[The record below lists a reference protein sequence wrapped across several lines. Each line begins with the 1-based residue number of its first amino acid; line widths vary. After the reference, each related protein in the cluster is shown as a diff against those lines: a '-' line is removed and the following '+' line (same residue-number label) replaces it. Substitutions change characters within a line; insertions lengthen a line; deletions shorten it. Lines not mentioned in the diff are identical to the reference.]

1 MKKLEDEV
9 NSNNKLP
16 NLTLKDFVD
25 ILADGYHVETLR
37 MVSNYNNN
45 TSLCGIHID
54 EGDKKE
60 ILINKD
66 MPLNERR
73 ETILHEFYHALYSR
87 LGRKQSEK
95 EVESLAQKKYK
106 ELYRDDSNR

>member
-1 MKKLEDEV
+1 MKKLEEKV
-9 NSNNKLP
+9 NSKNHLP

-37 MVSNYNNN
+37 FVSNYNNK
-45 TSLCGIHID
+45 SYLCGIHIEED
-54 EGDKKE
+54 GKKE
-60 ILINKD
+60 ILINRD
-66 MPLNERR
+66 LPTPERR

-87 LGRKQSEK
+87 LGRKQNEK

-106 ELYRDDSNR
+106 ELYNDKP

>member
-1 MKKLEDEV
+1 MKKLEEKV
-9 NSNNKLP
+9 NSKNHLP
-16 NLTLKDFVD
+16 NLTLKDFVN
-25 ILADGYHVETLR
+25 ILADGYRVETLR
-37 MVSNYNNN
+37 FVSNYNNK
-45 TSLCGIHID
+45 SYLCGIHID

-87 LGRKQSEK
+87 IGRKQSEK
-95 EVESLAQKKYK
+95 EVEALAKKKYK
-106 ELYRDDSNR
+106 ELYRDDSPR